1 MAQRKKKCPPV
12 GHTYPVGYCK
22 PPTKTQFPNQSR
34 NLLGRPKGCKDGKTI
49 LTKLLNKR
57 VRPMVNGKETPMAMV
72 ELFFHS
78 LLTDAA
84 KGKAG
89 ARRDLLSLLKAYGFF
104 DPGPPEGT
112 HGVLVVHE
120 VEEDE
125 EKWSRRAVAEHEA
138 LRKYFGLPPLGKPAD
153 APAEKE
159 ADKPAPQGPKVRARV
174 RVRVVPGKK
183 IGDGT

>member
-1 MAQRKKKCPPV
+1 MAQRKKKCPPANSD
-12 GHTYPVGYCK
+12 VGYRK
-22 PPTKTQFPNQSR
+22 PPKHTQFPPHQSG
-34 NLLGRPKGCKDGKTI
+34 NPAGRPKGTKNVKTI

-89 ARRDLLSLLKAYGFF
+89 ARRDLLNLLKAYGFF

-138 LRKYFGLPPLGKPAD
+138 LRKYFGLPPLGKHSD

-159 ADKPAPQGPKVRARV
+159 ADKPAPQGPKVR
-174 RVRVVPGKK
+174 VRVVAGKK
-183 IGDGT
+183 KNGGT